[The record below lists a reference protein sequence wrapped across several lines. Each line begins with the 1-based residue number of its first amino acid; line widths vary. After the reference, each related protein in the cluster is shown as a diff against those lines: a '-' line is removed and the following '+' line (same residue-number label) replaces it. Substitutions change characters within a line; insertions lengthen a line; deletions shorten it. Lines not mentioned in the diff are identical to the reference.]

1 MGIEPTKNSKAET
14 PTGPEHGIGRDLSA
28 FTTGVSREGLVDVL
42 KALIAE
48 ASPETQRTI
57 CARIQEATH
66 SSQMAQMVRRFNEV
80 HGGEVVAAFWQ
91 EAARCIDYEDRA
103 AGTKADAERHFLDE
117 MQKSYPPTDSPLH
130 ELLRALHDS
139 HYIWSPFYEGTR
151 GSGTTYDS
159 ARLEMNDERART
171 LVTEALPEHLQR
183 ALVGFTLINTAAAGE
198 RFALLF
204 ENKSTNT
211 RRIVTDTQCFELLD
225 VAAGFD
231 YLDISSDGQLVA
243 RMKSGPEG
251 TYQGSRVIF
260 DGERVMAHPNQYSC
274 GFLLPFEPGI
284 YRINVSREYVI
295 SNGIATDSEDTY
307 RFLPAEQVVLSDG
320 FVRMMPS
327 KCEEI
332 S

>member
-14 PTGPEHGIGRDLSA
+14 PTGPEHGVVSDLSA

-80 HGGEVVAAFWQ
+80 HGGEVVAAFLQ
-91 EAARCIDYEDRA
+91 EAARCIDYKDRA

-130 ELLRALHDS
+130 DLLRALHDS
-139 HYIWSPFYEGTR
+139 HDCQSIFYEVTR
-151 GSGTTYDS
+151 GSATTSDS

-225 VAAGFD
+225 VAGFD

-243 RMKSGPEG
+243 RMLSGPGG

-260 DGERVMAHPNQYSC
+260 DGERVMAHPKQLSC
-274 GFLLPFEPGI
+274 GFLLPFEPGT
-284 YRINVSREYVI
+284 YRINVYGEYVI
-295 SNGIATDSEDTY
+295 SNGIATYEADTY